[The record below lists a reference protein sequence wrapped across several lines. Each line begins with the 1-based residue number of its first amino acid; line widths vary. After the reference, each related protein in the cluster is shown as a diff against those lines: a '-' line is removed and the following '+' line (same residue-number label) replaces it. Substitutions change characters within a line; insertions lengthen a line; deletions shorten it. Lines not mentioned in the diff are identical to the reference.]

1 MYPDFSHPCLMY
13 PKFNY
18 PWQRL
23 VVDAI
28 MELDPASLHFKVNK
42 AERAVRQRLRDP
54 YPTLHERTALHDALR
69 EFQLLFPQNSK
80 QQESGAMK
88 DTRAERLH
96 RTRAL
101 AAKPRVVKRLSTR
114 KTAKVLQIS
123 SGARKAR
130 MPRAHRELKDRTRS
144 GRSAR

>member
-1 MYPDFSHPCLMY
+1 
-13 PKFNY
+13 
-18 PWQRL
+18 
-23 VVDAI
+23 
-28 MELDPASLHFKVNK
+28 
-42 AERAVRQRLRDP
+42 
-54 YPTLHERTALHDALR
+54 LHDALR
-69 EFQLLFPQNSK
+69 ELQLLFPQNSK
-80 QQESGAMK
+80 QQESGEMK

-123 SGARKAR
+123 SVARKAR
-130 MPRAHRELKDRTRS
+130 MPRAQRELKDRTRS